1 MESESDSSSSSSS
14 NVSASSLACRAAGD
28 ESPPER
34 EGEGGGAAGVETE
47 SRSIVEYE
55 QLLER
60 LATLAQAFG
69 VARDLT
75 SVFRAL
81 CDFAVASTPCN
92 GIFISL
98 YDEDRDERNA
108 VYAWSEGQEVDLS
121 TLPPMPTTQSP
132 HSRAVSTNQLIITDD
147 LQAAIANLPR
157 VYVAGEL
164 DPQLPLSSLVAP
176 MSFMGRSLGAVE
188 VQSPRRAAFGAGDAT
203 AMRMAANLAAVA
215 IENVRLLERE
225 LERAEREAES
235 EKMRSLG
242 QLAAGVA
249 HDFNNAL
256 AAILGRTQLLL
267 RTATEE
273 KQRRNLEVIETAA
286 LDAAETVRRIQTF
299 ARRSPGEPLGTVSL
313 ARLVADA
320 MQLTRTRWEDDARA
334 HGLHYDLSFVRDFE
348 GDDLIAA
355 NPSEMREVLVNMIF
369 NALDAMP
376 GGGRISLRESKR
388 ERSIVVEIEDT
399 GHGVPQALR
408 ERIFEPFF
416 TTKGPK
422 GSGLGLAVSY
432 GIIHRHGGSV
442 EVESRE
448 GEGTTFRLS
457 FPQTRAGAGATT
469 SALRRSVLPCR
480 RVLVVDDEEVVREVL
495 VEMLT
500 ALEQKV
506 VAVRSAADALDALDA
521 GRFDLMLTDLS
532 MPVMDGLTLAAE
544 ARRRAPEML
553 IALATGY
560 GQTITGG
567 APDSDLFDFIV
578 NKPFKISDLEASLLT
593 LYASAENQ
601 Q

>member
-1 MESESDSSSSSSS
+1 MESERDSSRS
-14 NVSASSLACRAAGD
+14 VSASPLACEKGD
-28 ESPPER
+28 ESQR
-34 EGEGGGAAGVETE
+34 EGAKAVGAKGDEVE

-69 VARDLT
+69 VAHDLK

-81 CDFAVASTPCN
+81 CHFALASTPCN

-98 YDEDRDERNA
+98 YDEDRDERHA
-108 VYAWSEGQEVDLS
+108 VYAWSEGQEIDLS
-121 TLPPMPTTQSP
+121 TLPPMPMTESP

-147 LQAAIANLPR
+147 LQAAIVNLPR
-157 VYVAGEL
+157 VYVADEV

-188 VQSPRRAAFGAGDAT
+188 VQSPRRAAFGASDAT

-215 IENVRLLERE
+215 IENVRLLKRE

-299 ARRSPGEPLGTVSL
+299 ARRSPGEPLGMVSVS
-313 ARLVADA
+313 RLIADA
-320 MQLTRTRWEDDARA
+320 VQLTRTRWEDDARA
-334 HGLHYDLSFVRDFE
+334 HGLHYDLDFRRDFE
-348 GDDLIAA
+348 GEDLIAA

-376 GGGRISLRESKR
+376 GGGRISLREMKR
-388 ERSIVVEIEDT
+388 ERWIIVEIEDT
-399 GHGVPQALR
+399 GHGVPAALR

-457 FPQTRAGAGATT
+457 FPQTRAGA
-469 SALRRSVLPCR
+469 SAPVAPLRRSALPSR

-500 ALEQKV
+500 ALDQKV
-506 VAVRSAADALDALDA
+506 VAVRSAAAALDALAAD
-521 GRFDLMLTDLS
+521 RFDLMLTDLS
-532 MPVMDGLTLAAE
+532 MPAMDGLTLAAE

-560 GQTITGG
+560 GQTIPGG
-567 APDSDLFDFIV
+567 APDSVLFDFIV

-593 LYASAENQ
+593 LYAGAENQ